1 MTQNAPFRLLE
12 ATIGSIQH
20 ALQAGDLTCREL
32 VQGYLNRIAAYDHQG
47 PALTSIQNLNP
58 SALAEAARID
68 AEIRANGINGPLHGI
83 PVVVK
88 DQVET
93 TEMPTTFGSAVFKD
107 FVSHRDATIITR
119 MRQAGALILAKTTM
133 GEFAAAYAGSAFGV
147 CRNAYDSTRDA
158 SGSSSGTGAALAANF
173 AVVGIGE
180 DTLGSIRGPAA
191 RASLV
196 GLRPTLPLVS
206 RFGMM
211 PATPSRDT
219 LGPLA
224 RTVRDT
230 ALLLDVIAGYDP
242 NDPITAASTGHIP
255 PSYTSFLVPDGL
267 KGKRIG
273 VIRQA
278 MAADTNPGAADYRS
292 VRALIERAFVDLAKQ
307 GAEIVDEIEIPDL
320 TDLMARSGGTFESE
334 AATADYFA
342 AHPNAPIKTLQEII
356 LSTEVLAFRRARLM
370 EGVGRTVDDIGHLH
384 QMQAREQLRRNVLVA
399 MADHRLDA
407 LAYATFD
414 HDPVPIPADVMTRTA
429 QVSQPGYNRQL
440 APAIAFPAITVPAG
454 FCADGLP
461 VGLEL
466 MGRPF
471 AEGLL
476 FTLALGYE
484 QATSHR
490 QPPTT
495 TPALLGE

>member
-1 MTQNAPFRLLE
+1 
-12 ATIGSIQH
+12 
-20 ALQAGDLTCREL
+20 
-32 VQGYLNRIAAYDHQG
+32 
-47 PALTSIQNLNP
+47 
-58 SALAEAARID
+58 
-68 AEIRANGINGPLHGI
+68 
-83 PVVVK
+83 
-88 DQVET
+88 
-93 TEMPTTFGSAVFKD
+93 
-107 FVSHRDATIITR
+107 
-119 MRQAGALILAKTTM
+119 
-133 GEFAAAYAGSAFGV
+133 
-147 CRNAYDSTRDA
+147 
-158 SGSSSGTGAALAANF
+158 
-173 AVVGIGE
+173 
-180 DTLGSIRGPAA
+180 
-191 RASLV
+191 
-196 GLRPTLPLVS
+196 
-206 RFGMM
+206 MM

-242 NDPITAASTGHIP
+242 IDPITAASIGHIP
-255 PSYTSFLVPDGL
+255 PSYTCFLVPDGL

-414 HDPVPIPADVMTRTA
+414 HDPVPIPTDVMTRTA
-429 QVSQPGYNRQL
+429 QVSQPGNNRQL

-454 FCADGLP
+454 FSADGLP